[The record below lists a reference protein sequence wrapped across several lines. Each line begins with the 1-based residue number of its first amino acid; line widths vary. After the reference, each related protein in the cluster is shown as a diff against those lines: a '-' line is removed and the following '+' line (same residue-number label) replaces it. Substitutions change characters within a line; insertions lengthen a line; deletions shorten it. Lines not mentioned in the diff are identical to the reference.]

1 MILRAIF
8 WFSLVVML
16 VPVKNDRYNLHSQ
29 NVSSLR
35 TLSLVQ
41 TIASDITSFCD
52 RNPGSCKAA
61 NELARNYGARVQAH
75 AEQLNGLLTSKDS
88 QKHKDQLVTGSVPVN
103 Q

>member
-1 MILRAIF
+1 
-8 WFSLVVML
+8 ML

-41 TIASDITSFCD
+41 TIASDISSFCD
-52 RNPGSCKAA
+52 RNPGSCEAA
-61 NELARNYGARVQAH
+61 NELARSYGARVQAH
-75 AEQLNGLLTSKDS
+75 AEQLNGLLNSEDGQTSKD
-88 QKHKDQLVTGSVPVN
+88 QMVTGSVGIN